1 MFKFIILF
9 CSKAIIVHLNYFPH
23 PLYPVYYSNK
33 SYDATEYAKWFI
45 ASVVL
50 RHYVPTIV
58 ADDLIFKLFPK
69 MSWEK
74 EKITLIKKKCHMYD
88 QEWRM
93 ISPIWYN
100 KPISI
105 KWRTWG
111 IILGLNMSKDD
122 KNLVYTV
129 AKSAGIENILEC
141 YIDEN
146 DNLNYRLF
154 IEN

>member
-1 MFKFIILF
+1 MGK
-9 CSKAIIVHLNYFPH
+9 KKNAIIVHLIIF
-23 PLYPVYYSNK
+23 
-33 SYDATEYAKWFI
+33 FI
-45 ASVVL
+45 
-50 RHYVPTIV
+50 HYT
-58 ADDLIFKLFPK
+58 LF
-69 MSWEK
+69 
-74 EKITLIKKKCHMYD
+74 IIRTNHMMP
-88 QEWRM
+88 QNM
-93 ISPIWYN
+93 Q

-105 KWRTWG
+105 KWRPWG

-146 DNLNYRLF
+146 DNLNYRIF